1 MSYNQVFHAV
11 EEHFDDT
18 LLDEL
23 TLTQRSFPSR
33 VLPDIHLALEQLADF
48 GFTVRQF
55 FAAQQAH
62 HPVMQFAQLYDPS
75 PATPVTA
82 GAPQYLD
89 VDVGDDRPVRCLTHG
104 LWLLE
109 VAGRRC
115 AVLYCLQG
123 GALFQVATQPG
134 RGADP
139 AAVFFKYLEHEVEK
153 GRSYRGKVL
162 SLDAGSTYHG
172 QAHGILVHRLRPV
185 PRETVILP
193 PATLELLDRN
203 AVRFVEQ
210 RPRLRKAGMA
220 TKKGLLFHGPPGTGK
235 THTIHYLAGA
245 LPGQTTL
252 LITAE
257 QVALLDE
264 YMTLARLFQPCLV
277 VIEDV
282 DLIAQERSGLRSAWE
297 QTLLN
302 KLLNEM
308 DGLRPDSDILFVLT
322 TNRPE
327 VLEEA
332 LAARPGR
339 IDQAI
344 EFPFPDEVGR
354 ARLMRLYAHQV
365 PVPADVIER
374 AVGRTANVS
383 ASFIKELMRRA
394 AQFAFERDADAIG
407 GADVEAAIDELLVRG
422 GPLNRKLLVPA
433 TRAEAARDRPAGGD
447 WLLHRAHR
455 GR

>member
-1 MSYNQVFHAV
+1 MSYNQVFRAV
-11 EEHFDDT
+11 EDHFDDT

-23 TLTQRSFPSR
+23 TLTQRSFPGR
-33 VLPDIHLALEQLADF
+33 VLPDLHLALENLADF
-48 GFTVRQF
+48 GFTVRHF
-55 FAAQQAH
+55 FVAQQGH
-62 HPVMQFAQLYDPS
+62 GPVGHFAQLYDPS
-75 PATPVTA
+75 PATPLTT

-89 VDVGDDRPVRCLTHG
+89 VDIGEDRPLRCLTHG

-115 AVLYCLQG
+115 AVLFCLQPSS
-123 GALFQVATQPG
+123 ALFQVATQPG

-139 AAVFFKYLEHEVEK
+139 AAVFFKYLEHEVER

-162 SLDAGSTYHG
+162 SLDAGSAYHG

-193 PATLELLDRN
+193 PGTLELLDRN
-203 AVRFVEQ
+203 AVRFIEQ
-210 RPRLRKAGMA
+210 RPRLRAAGMA

-235 THTIHYLAGA
+235 THTIHYLASA

-282 DLIAQERSGLRSAWE
+282 DLIAQERSALRSAWE

-308 DGLRPDSDILFVLT
+308 DGLRPGADILFVLT

-344 EFPFPDEVGR
+344 EFPFPDEAGR
-354 ARLMRLYAHQV
+354 AKLMRLYAHQV
-365 PVPADVIER
+365 AVPDDVIGW
-374 AVGRTANVS
+374 AVTRTANVS
-383 ASFIKELMRRA
+383 ASFIKELMRRS
-394 AQFAFERDADAIG
+394 AQFAFERDASAINR
-407 GADVEAAIDELLVRG
+407 ADVEAAVDELLVRG
-422 GPLNRKLLVPA
+422 GPLNRKLLGAEQPGA
-433 TRAEAARDRPAGGD
+433 TGGS
-447 WLLHRAHR
+447 
-455 GR
+455 G